1 MSLYS
6 LDLPNELLE
15 EIQAIA
21 QESQVSIE
29 QWFLSA
35 IAQRLEMEKTRTIF
49 QKYAQKADLDRFDE
63 ILARVPGGDPVP
75 GDELL

>member
-29 QWFLSA
+29 QWFLAA